1 MHSRFDAQ
9 TKIHSDRQKDNE
21 RFSMRAVLSAAQA
34 IVDSLIAHGV
44 DMIFGIP
51 GVHTYKLFDALYERR
66 GEIQFIGTRHEQGA
80 AYMAYGYA
88 KSTGRV
94 GVYTC
99 VPGPGVLNTTAALC
113 TAYAANAPVLCLTSE
128 IPAADIGRG
137 FGILH
142 ELPDQLATLRSL
154 TKWSERIDH
163 PTQVSQIVAEAFK
176 MMTSGR
182 PGPVALECPWDTL
195 GITALIETSMPAPAL
210 EPPPPDPGA
219 VESAA
224 NLIRASKHPMIMVGG
239 GAVHAALE
247 IGRLAELIQAP
258 VTAHR
263 SGRGIV
269 AEDTPYGLGLAAAY
283 IAWPDTDLLIA
294 IGTRMELQYLRWR
307 KLPANLK
314 IVRIDI
320 DPREMIRRACDVGL
334 VTDAVLGVRSLNASL
349 ARADLNRPSRVAA
362 LTALKSQARA
372 DFESVQP
379 QVAYLDVIR
388 EALPRDGFFVEEICQ
403 VGFTARYAFPAY
415 LPRTYVSCG
424 YQDNLGF
431 GFMTALGVRL
441 ANPNRT
447 VISVSGDGGFMFG
460 VQELATAVQHQIRLI
475 AIVFNNRSFGNVLR
489 DQRVAFG
496 GHFIG
501 ESLVNPDFIKLAQS
515 FGAKAYQASTP
526 TELKAALTSA
536 ANDIGPV
543 LIEVPSEP
551 GSEVSPWPF
560 LHPWS
565 AGR

>member
-1 MHSRFDAQ
+1 
-9 TKIHSDRQKDNE
+9 
-21 RFSMRAVLSAAQA
+21 MRKVLSAAQA
-34 IVDSLIAHGV
+34 IVDSLIEHGV
-44 DMIFGIP
+44 DVIFGIP

-66 GEIQFIGTRHEQGA
+66 REIRFIGSRHEQGA

-88 KSTGRV
+88 KSTGKV

-128 IPAADIGRG
+128 IPASDIGRG

-163 PTQVSQIVAEAFK
+163 PTQVPQVIAEAFK
-176 MMTSGR
+176 QMTSGR
-182 PGPVALECPWDTL
+182 PGPVAVECPWDTFSV
-195 GITALIETSMPAPAL
+195 TALVNMSVPAN
-210 EPPPPDPGA
+210 EWDPPSADPRA

-224 NLIRASKHPMIMVGG
+224 ELIRNSGSPMIMVGS
-239 GAVHAALE
+239 GAAAAAYE
-247 IGRLAELIQAP
+247 IAQLAELIQAP

-283 IAWPDTDLLIA
+283 KAWPDTDLLIA

-307 KLPANLK
+307 KFPPNLK
-314 IVRIDI
+314 VVRIDI
-320 DPREMIRRACDVGL
+320 DPKELMRRPCDVGL
-334 VTDAVLGVRSLNASL
+334 VTDAKLGVRALNASL
-349 ARADLNRPSRVAA
+349 AASELRRPSRAA
-362 LTALKSQARA
+362 EFVSLKSQARTEY
-372 DFESVQP
+372 ESVQP

-388 EALPRDGFFVEEICQ
+388 EVLPRDGFFVEEICQ
-403 VGFTARYAFPAY
+403 VGFTARFALPVYA
-415 LPRTYVSCG
+415 PRTYVSCG

-431 GFMTALGVRL
+431 GFMTALGVKV
-441 ANPNRT
+441 ANPDKV

-460 VQELATAVQHQIRLI
+460 VQELATAVQNQIKLI
-475 AIVFNNRSFGNVLR
+475 SIVFNNRSFGNVLR
-489 DQRVAFG
+489 DQKTAFDG
-496 GHFIG
+496 RFIG
-501 ESLVNPDFIKLAQS
+501 ESLTNPDFFKLAQS
-515 FGAKAYQASTP
+515 FGAKAHRAVNP
-526 TELKAALTSA
+526 AELKSTLANALNES
-536 ANDIGPV
+536 GPV

-551 GSEVSPWPF
+551 GSEASPWPF

-565 AGR
+565 EGR

>member
-1 MHSRFDAQ
+1 
-9 TKIHSDRQKDNE
+9 
-21 RFSMRAVLSAAQA
+21 MRKVASAAQA
-34 IVDSLIAHGV
+34 IVDSLIEHGV
-44 DMIFGIP
+44 DTIFGIP

-66 GEIQFIGTRHEQGA
+66 REIRFIGTRHEQGA

-88 KSTGRV
+88 KSTGKV

-113 TAYAANAPVLCLTSE
+113 TAFAANAPVLCLTSE

-154 TKWSERIDH
+154 TKWSQRIDH
-163 PTQVSQIVAEAFK
+163 PTQAPPILAEAFRQ
-176 MMTSGR
+176 MTSGR

-195 GITALIETSMPAPAL
+195 SVTALTEMSARASEW
-210 EPPPPDPGA
+210 EPPPADPIA
-219 VESAA
+219 VERAA
-224 NLIRASKHPMIMVGG
+224 ELIRNSRNPLIMVGG
-239 GAVHAALE
+239 GAVEAAAE
-247 IGRLAELIQAP
+247 IGQLASRIQAP

-283 IAWPDTDLLIA
+283 KAWLDTDLLIA

-307 KLPANLK
+307 KIPPNLK

-320 DPREMIRRACDVGL
+320 DPREMVRRPCDVGL
-334 VTDAVLGVRSLNASL
+334 VTDATLGVRALNAAL
-349 ARADLNRPSRVAA
+349 AGAEAQHRSRAEEFAS
-362 LTALKSQARA
+362 LKSQARTEY
-372 DFESVQP
+372 ESVQP

-388 EALPRDGFFVEEICQ
+388 DVLPRDGFFVEEICQ
-403 VGFTARYAFPAY
+403 VGFTARFALPVYA
-415 LPRTYVSCG
+415 PRTYVSCG

-431 GFMTALGVRL
+431 GFMTALGVKV
-441 ANPNRT
+441 ANPT
-447 VISVSGDGGFMFG
+447 KVVISVCGDGGFMFG
-460 VQELATAVQHQIRLI
+460 VQELATAVQNQIKLI
-475 AIVFNNRSFGNVLR
+475 CIVFNNRSFGNVLR
-489 DQRVAFG
+489 DQKTAFE

-501 ESLVNPDFIKLAQS
+501 ESLTNPDFVKLAQS
-515 FGAKAYQASTP
+515 FGATAYRATGP
-526 TELKAALTSA
+526 AELKSVLTGAL
-536 ANDIGPV
+536 NDGGPV

-551 GSEVSPWPF
+551 GSEASPWPY

>member
-1 MHSRFDAQ
+1 MR
-9 TKIHSDRQKDNE
+9 KI
-21 RFSMRAVLSAAQA
+21 ASAAQA
-34 IVDSLIAHGV
+34 IVDSLIEHGV
-44 DMIFGIP
+44 DVIFGIP

-66 GEIQFIGTRHEQGA
+66 SEIRFIGTRHEQGA

-163 PTQVSQIVAEAFK
+163 PTQAPQIIAEAFGK
-176 MMTSGR
+176 MTSGR
-182 PGPVALECPWDTL
+182 PGPVALACPWDTL
-195 GITALIETSMPAPAL
+195 GVTALTDTSVRAPGL
-210 EPPPPDPGA
+210 DPPPADPGA
-219 VESAA
+219 VESAVK
-224 NLIRASKHPMIMVGG
+224 LICSSKNPMIMVGG
-239 GAVHAALE
+239 GAVDAASE
-247 IGRLAELIQAP
+247 IAQLAELIQAP

-283 IAWPDTDLLIA
+283 NAWLDTDLLIA

-307 KLPANLK
+307 KFPPNLK

-320 DPREMIRRACDVGL
+320 DPRELIRRPCDVGL
-334 VTDAVLGVRSLNASL
+334 VTDAKLGVRALNAAL
-349 ARADLNRPSRVAA
+349 AAAELSRPSRAAA
-362 LTALKSQARA
+362 LAACKSQARS
-372 DFESVQP
+372 DYESVQP

-388 EALPRDGFFVEEICQ
+388 EVLPRDGFFVEEISQ
-403 VGFTARYAFPAY
+403 VGFTARFALPVYA
-415 LPRTYVSCG
+415 PRTYVSCG

-431 GFMTALGVRL
+431 GFMTALGVKV
-441 ANPNRT
+441 ANPNKV

-460 VQELATAVQHQIRLI
+460 VQELATAVRNQIKLI
-475 AIVFNNRSFGNVLR
+475 SIVFNNRSFGNVLR
-489 DQRVAFG
+489 DQKMGFD

-501 ESLVNPDFIKLAQS
+501 ESLTNPDFVKLAQS
-515 FGAKAYQASTP
+515 FGAKAYRAADP
-526 TELKAALTSA
+526 AELKSALTDALCDS
-536 ANDIGPV
+536 GPV

-551 GSEVSPWPF
+551 GSEASPWPF